1 MIYTKKVLY
10 RIILKEVFG
19 AQVAEVALCLFNNPY
34 SHFKNLIENAST
46 LKLSSKELSQCLAT
60 LYQHQLL
67 IIVKS
72 ERNPEILEFLLDE
85 EKILHIV
92 LFPKFLRLLDRK
104 SGKVHGVV
112 LQELFTRGRDS
123 MSSAIFHAISYLKV
137 GESHA
142 SVQEVLDCFTEL
154 AVEKYIIP
162 VEPFDSSEQGAISLS
177 LPSLSPETQQK
188 IAQALEEEAT
198 ELPELP
204 DRKKLWT
211 VNLKKLGQD
220 LRNDLVKD
228 AAQSSIDSNA
238 AEVLGL
244 FLNLVDALAEKGKF
258 LNLKNDEVVSQA
270 QRRHCVTKS
279 KFVDG
284 YLQIL
289 AEDGFIQKVDGAV
302 EGTYTSD
309 HTKILEK
316 LARAIVEC
324 AVLTLG
330 KHSLRL
336 FCAIEEYGLVSQ
348 ETLYAKM
355 ILSKSDVNRRVA
367 QLVRKGFVAQY
378 DYRKINAASV
388 KKIYWNPTLHKVE
401 FTKVAR
407 TVLQRTYQALLNAKI
422 VSQDVSSESE
432 EILKKKDKLELLEE
446 EVKAGIAENPE
457 NEESLQEIVRNYFT
471 EEDEKEYHGSLKK
484 DLLLNGVQLKLAL
497 DILIL
502 EDFLKAVTVQ
512 FQPRTRSVLR
522 L

>member
-289 AEDGFIQKVDGAV
+289 VSLHAPSRSNI
-302 EGTYTSD
+302 
-309 HTKILEK
+309 H
-316 LARAIVEC
+316 
-324 AVLTLG
+324 VLY
-330 KHSLRL
+330 SN
-336 FCAIEEYGLVSQ
+336 F
-348 ETLYAKM
+348 
-355 ILSKSDVNRRVA
+355 
-367 QLVRKGFVAQY
+367 
-378 DYRKINAASV
+378 
-388 KKIYWNPTLHKVE
+388 
-401 FTKVAR
+401 
-407 TVLQRTYQALLNAKI
+407 
-422 VSQDVSSESE
+422 
-432 EILKKKDKLELLEE
+432 
-446 EVKAGIAENPE
+446 
-457 NEESLQEIVRNYFT
+457 
-471 EEDEKEYHGSLKK
+471 
-484 DLLLNGVQLKLAL
+484 
-497 DILIL
+497 
-502 EDFLKAVTVQ
+502 
-512 FQPRTRSVLR
+512 
-522 L
+522 